1 MLGSALIRQR
11 RTEEARDAVAHAITH
26 FHAAGDIAGLTLTL
40 FDLASVAVQLDDL
53 PRAARLRGAARNLTN
68 ETGTGL
74 ATYTETAF
82 EQAGMRPN
90 VLQYMPADEA
100 ERLGAEGA
108 AMTLDDAVAYALEG
122 AGTPEGVLDGH

>member
-1 MLGSALIRQR
+1 
-11 RTEEARDAVAHAITH
+11 
-26 FHAAGDIAGLTLTL
+26 
-40 FDLASVAVQLDDL
+40 
-53 PRAARLRGAARNLTN
+53 
-68 ETGTGL
+68 
-74 ATYTETAF
+74 
-82 EQAGMRPN
+82 MRPN